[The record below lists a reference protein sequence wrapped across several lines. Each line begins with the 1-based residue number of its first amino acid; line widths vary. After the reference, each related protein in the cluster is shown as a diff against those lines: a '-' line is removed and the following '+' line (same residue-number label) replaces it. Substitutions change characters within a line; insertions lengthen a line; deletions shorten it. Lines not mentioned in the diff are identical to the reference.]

1 MFPEQSDFEIGNY
14 NNESR
19 SVLEGNAGLY
29 LSRAA
34 TLKQN
39 ISANS
44 DQKTTSQIKF
54 NGSISGNSTEI
65 VPSVHTKSR
74 DKLHLTSSHNQSR
87 HNHNNQI
94 PYFLTGT
101 QSKNQTTNIKILSQD
116 NSSND
121 PNDQIMSLYQEL
133 ARKN

>member
-44 DQKTTSQIKF
+44 DQKTTPQIKF

-74 DKLHLTSSHNQSR
+74 DKLHLTSSHN
-87 HNHNNQI
+87 HNNQI
-94 PYFLTGT
+94 PYFLTGA

-121 PNDQIMSLYQEL
+121 QNDQIMSLYQEL
-133 ARKN
+133 ARNN